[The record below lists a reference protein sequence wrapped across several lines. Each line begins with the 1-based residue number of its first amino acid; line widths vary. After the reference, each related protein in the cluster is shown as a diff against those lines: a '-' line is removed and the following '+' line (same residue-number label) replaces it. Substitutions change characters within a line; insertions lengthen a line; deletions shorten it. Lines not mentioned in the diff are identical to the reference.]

1 MDNKKDLLNDLK
13 IDRSEDNKSESSLS
27 TKLLIIAGVV
37 ILLLTLV
44 NFIFMPE
51 DELIEVSAY
60 KAKSA
65 NQQNNSSAS
74 VLDASGYV
82 TARMQATVSSK
93 LTGKVLEVYIEEGM
107 FVEKDQI
114 LAQLDDSTVQ
124 AELNFAKTQ
133 LKEARRIY
141 KRTLELRKDN
151 LASQAS
157 LDAAESQVDGLKARL
172 DISKQIVADMQIR
185 APFSGVV
192 INKAAQPGEMISPV
206 SAGGGFTRTGIGTIV
221 DMSSLEVEVDVN
233 ESYINRVQAGQPA
246 ITNLNAYP
254 NWDIASEV
262 IAIIPT
268 ADRNKATVKVRIGL
282 LEKDERV
289 LPDMGAK
296 VSFLK
301 EQVAETPEK
310 LEGVMVPSSSVI
322 KEGNLSYVFI
332 IKNGLI
338 AKTNVS
344 VESSS
349 SNFSRVTNGV
359 EVGDSVVTDPNDKL
373 QDGQEV
379 LIK

>member
-1 MDNKKDLLNDLK
+1 
-13 IDRSEDNKSESSLS
+13 
-27 TKLLIIAGVV
+27 
-37 ILLLTLV
+37 
-44 NFIFMPE
+44 MP
-51 DELIEVSAY
+51 L
-60 KAKSA
+60 
-65 NQQNNSSAS
+65 
-74 VLDASGYV
+74 
-82 TARMQATVSSK
+82 
-93 LTGKVLEVYIEEGM
+93 
-107 FVEKDQI
+107 
-114 LAQLDDSTVQ
+114 
-124 AELNFAKTQ
+124 
-133 LKEARRIY
+133 
-141 KRTLELRKDN
+141 
-151 LASQAS
+151 
-157 LDAAESQVDGLKARL
+157 
-172 DISKQIVADMQIR
+172 
-185 APFSGVV
+185 SGVV

-301 EQVAETPEK
+301 EQMNKAPKK

-322 KEGNLSYVFI
+322 KEGNLSYVFV
-332 IKNGLI
+332 IKNGLLT
-338 AKTNVS
+338 KTKVS
-344 VESSS
+344 VGSSS
-349 SNFSRVTNGV
+349 SNFSRLINGV
-359 EVGDSVVTDPNDKL
+359 IAGDNVVTDPSNDL
-373 QDGQEV
+373 ENGQEV